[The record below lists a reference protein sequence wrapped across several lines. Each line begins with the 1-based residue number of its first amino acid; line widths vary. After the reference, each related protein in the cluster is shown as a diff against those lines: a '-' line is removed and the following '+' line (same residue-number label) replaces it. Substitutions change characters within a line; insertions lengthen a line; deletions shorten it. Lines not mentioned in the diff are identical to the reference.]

1 MGHFRGGNDD
11 FGDLAAVR
19 AVGAEV
25 EGARLAGAGAVA
37 GCGGG

>member
-1 MGHFRGGNDD
+1 MGHFRGGSDD
-11 FGDLAAVR
+11 LGDLGAVR

-25 EGARLAGAGAVA
+25 EGAGLVGAGAVA